1 MVGEI
6 VYSAERGIAQIR
18 IDRPDKKNA
27 LTASMYAA
35 LTQALAAAEADPA
48 VRVIVILGS
57 DGAFTAGNDLQEF
70 LEDPPTGLDRP
81 VYRFMAALAG
91 AEKVVIAGV
100 SGLAVGIGTTL
111 LLHCDLVVAGR
122 NARFSLPFVNL
133 GLVPEFA
140 SSLLLPQLIG
150 RQLTGKHL
158 LLAEPFDANMA
169 LAYGIVSEVV
179 ETAQVEPIAL
189 EWAARIAAK
198 APGAVVET
206 KRLLKPEP
214 LLIAHR
220 IAAEAAVFTAQLESE
235 EGKEALGAF
244 VEKRVPR
251 FEDESEN
258 GNR

>member
-6 VYSAERGIAQIR
+6 VYRAEGGIAQIK

-35 LTQALAAAEADPA
+35 LTDAIRAAEAEPA

-57 DGAFTAGNDLQEF
+57 EGAFTAGNDLQEF
-70 LEDPPTGLDRP
+70 LQDPPTGLDRP

-91 AEKVVIAGV
+91 AEKVVVAGV

-111 LLHCDLVVAGR
+111 LLHCDLVVAGDT
-122 NARFSLPFVNL
+122 ARFSLPFVTL

-158 LLAEPFDANMA
+158 LLAEPFDAGKA
-169 LAYGIVSEVV
+169 LAYGVVSEVV
-179 ETAQVEPIAL
+179 AAAQVEAVTM

-198 APGAVVET
+198 APRAVIET

-214 LLIAHR
+214 LQIARR
-220 IAAEAAVFTAQLESE
+220 IAAEAATFSAQLESK

-244 VEKRVPR
+244 VEKRAPQ
-251 FEDESEN
+251 F
-258 GNR
+258 GA